1 MLSKKHYS
9 YCNVLKNVFK
19 SPGSILALNWLAQ
32 AFKTCFAQTEAK
44 KLAPP
49 GYKIAQTRLQRLPT
63 LNIIFKCCI
72 PCQKMAH
79 KKVFVVGK

>member
-1 MLSKKHYS
+1 ML
-9 YCNVLKNVFK
+9 VLNLLAQVFK
-19 SPGSILALNWLAQ
+19 A
-32 AFKTCFAQTEAK
+32 CFARTEAK

>member
-1 MLSKKHYS
+1 MSVPTSVCYFM
-9 YCNVLKNVFK
+9 LKNVFK

-49 GYKIAQTRLQRLPT
+49 GYKIAQTRLQRLR
-63 LNIIFKCCI
+63 
-72 PCQKMAH
+72 
-79 KKVFVVGK
+79 VFQL